1 MLHNVT
7 LWVESRAANRTEKSP
22 NITLN
27 LYRSGQHPVLLPTT
41 LSSPREASGPQA
53 KTWGGFWAP
62 GKGLD
67 SASCFPIQHCP
78 VTWQSL
84 SWPPY

>member
-53 KTWGGFWAP
+53 KTWGGIRGPWQGVGERQLFPHPTLPCDLAESSMAP
-62 GKGLD
+62 
-67 SASCFPIQHCP
+67 
-78 VTWQSL
+78 
-84 SWPPY
+84 

>member
-53 KTWGGFWAP
+53 KTWAG
-62 GKGLD
+62 D
-67 SASCFPIQHCP
+67 SGPLARGWIVPAVFPSN
-78 VTWQSL
+78 TAL
-84 SWPPY
+84 